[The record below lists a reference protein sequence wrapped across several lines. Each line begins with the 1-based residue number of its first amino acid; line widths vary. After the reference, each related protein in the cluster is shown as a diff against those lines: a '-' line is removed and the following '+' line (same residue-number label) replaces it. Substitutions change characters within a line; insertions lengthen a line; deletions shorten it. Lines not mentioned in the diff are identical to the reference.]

1 MLCGTNQNNI
11 PTHQGEAECLGLRA
25 LAPHES
31 TGLASPS
38 ANRTGGFGLLSKFLW
53 MHRIEVA
60 SLDRF

>member
-25 LAPHES
+25 LAPHEC
-31 TGLASPS
+31 TDLGSPS
-38 ANRTGGFGLLSKFLW
+38 ANRTGGFGQHSKLLW